1 MRRRDASRSQQAT
14 GSYGNTHAL
23 SHGSEGQCSS
33 ERAHSVH
40 SSPASALIRPNIDPR
55 PSVSRPESGSRAGRS
70 ASYRRASAASHPC
83 SGCGGACGGGGSS
96 SSWRNVGQQ
105 VGAGLRSRTADLSRF
120 VLGNRPTV
128 NICPRKQDPSLKVRA
143 RPRVV
148 RTLTFALSER
158 SPHVFTSSS
167 SRKRT

>member
-70 ASYRRASAASHPC
+70 IVPQGLCRLPPLLRMWRGMWRWRLVLVLEECGSA
-83 SGCGGACGGGGSS
+83 GWGGAQEPNS
-96 SSWRNVGQQ
+96 RPQQ
-105 VGAGLRSRTADLSRF
+105 VCSREQTHGQYLS
-120 VLGNRPTV
+120 
-128 NICPRKQDPSLKVRA
+128 RKQDPSLKVRA